1 MIHNKK
7 KSISVLITIVGIIV
21 AIYGFVLCIM
31 SNINLGVVLVVLLGV
46 FAINIGMFYEK
57 IKELTKSGFF
67 KYFKVFLIAVL
78 CIEFILVS
86 FMAVFGNVDNISYN
100 EDAVIV
106 LGAGIRGD
114 KVTLPLKMRL
124 DKAIQY
130 HSKNPDAIIVVTGGQ
145 GFQETVTEAYAME
158 KYLVEHGIERNKI
171 IKEEKATS
179 TTENMEFSKVLLDK
193 RFGDNYS
200 VVVITNNFHV
210 FRGTSIAIKT
220 GFNDVSHMH
229 ADLQWYNL
237 MPCYLRES
245 LAVLKMLILD

>member
-7 KSISVLITIVGIIV
+7 KSTSTLITIVGIIM
-21 AIYGFVLCIM
+21 AIYGFILCIM
-31 SNINLGVVLVVLLGV
+31 SNINLGTVLIVVLGV
-46 FAINIGMFYEK
+46 FAIIIGIFHEK
-57 IKELTKSGFF
+57 INELTKSGVL
-67 KYFKVFLIAVL
+67 KYCKVFVIAIL

-86 FMAVFGNVDNISYN
+86 FIAAYGIIDNVSYN

-106 LGAGIRGD
+106 LGSGIRGD

-130 HSKNPDAIIVVTGGQ
+130 HNKNPEAVIVVTGGK
-145 GFQETVTEAYAME
+145 GFQETVTEACAME
-158 KYLVEHGIERNKI
+158 KYLIEQGVEKNKI

-193 RFGDNYS
+193 YFEDNYS
-200 VVVITNNFHV
+200 IVVVTNSFHI
-210 FRGTSIAIKT
+210 FRGTSIAMKT

-229 ADLQWYNL
+229 AGLQWYNL

-245 LAVLKMLILD
+245 LAVLKMLVLG